1 MQRLQ
6 PNFMTDIM
14 INFVAQQ
21 KQRKKL
27 ILTDGKRIFLLTVPN
42 QYNAYSL
49 KLWLIALENSCIS
62 STVEATKN

>member
-27 ILTDGKRIFLLTVPN
+27 ILTDGKRIFLLTVPT

-49 KLWLIALENSCIS
+49 KLWLIALKNSCIS
-62 STVEATKN
+62 NTVEATKN

>member
-14 INFVAQQ
+14 INFVAQH

-27 ILTDGKRIFLLTVPN
+27 ILTDGKRIFLLTVPT

-49 KLWLIALENSCIS
+49 KLWLIALKNSFIS
-62 STVEATKN
+62 NTVEATKN

>member
-14 INFVAQQ
+14 INFVAQH

-42 QYNAYSL
+42 QYNADSL
-49 KLWLIALENSCIS
+49 KL
-62 STVEATKN
+62 

>member
-14 INFVAQQ
+14 INFVAQH

-49 KLWLIALENSCIS
+49 KLWLIALKNSCIS